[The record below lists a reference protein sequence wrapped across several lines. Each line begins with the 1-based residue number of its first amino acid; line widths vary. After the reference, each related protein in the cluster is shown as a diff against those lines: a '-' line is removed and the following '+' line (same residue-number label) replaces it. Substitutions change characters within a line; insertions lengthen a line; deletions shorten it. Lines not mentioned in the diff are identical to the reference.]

1 MISSEVR
8 LRDHLQI
15 TFTLHGAPQQSIRD
29 ITYLVSKV
37 ERVSSRRRSCLSML
51 MPLLVYVMKLVWWR
65 SSDVWA
71 CLCIQ
76 IQSRGQ
82 LVNYGR
88 LRTDLTS
95 TAITLTVTKEMLP
108 SFRIM
113 AYHRDRGE
121 VVSDSVWVDV
131 IDTCMGSVRRNWHQ
145 LSCVWICKN
154 II

>member
-1 MISSEVR
+1 MGSSEVR
-8 LRDHLQI
+8 LGDNLQI
-15 TFTLHGAPQQSIRD
+15 TLNLNTLPTSPRD

-37 ERVSSRRRSCLSML
+37 ERASSTRHGLPLSML

-95 TAITLTVTKEMLP
+95 TAITLQVTKEMLP

-113 AYHRDRGE
+113 AYHHDGDE

-131 IDTCMGSVRRNWHQ
+131 IDTCMGSVRRSWHQ
-145 LSCVWICKN
+145 FSCVWICKSIN
-154 II
+154 